1 MKNRSPRLL
10 AALSI
15 LAVAALLAVTGQA
28 AWRIKQSI
36 TLARLSEPLQ
46 ATPVAPLQSLL
57 IVGDST
63 AVGTGASSPAHSV
76 AGLIARDHPLL
87 RIVNRAEDGA
97 KFADI
102 ARQLAGNERF
112 DVILV
117 MGGGNDVIRFTGSDA
132 LEHDIADVAQR
143 ARVRAGLVFILPPG
157 NVGNA
162 PFFFAPLSWLM
173 TQRAKALHR
182 FVREAAADNGAVYVN
197 LYQDRAD
204 DPFAQQPD
212 EFNARD
218 GLHPSDTG
226 YRLWYETLI
235 TQGGFSNRLAALVR

>member
-1 MKNRSPRLL
+1 MKNRSPRLVG
-10 AALSI
+10 ALSI
-15 LAVAALLAVTGQA
+15 LAVTALLAVTGQA
-28 AWRIKQSI
+28 AWRIKQSVA
-36 TLARLSEPLQ
+36 LARLSEPVQ
-46 ATPVAPLQSLL
+46 AAPVAPLQSLL

-76 AGLIARDHPLL
+76 AGMIARGHPRL

-97 KFADI
+97 KFADM
-102 ARQLAGNERF
+102 ARQLEGNERF
-112 DVILV
+112 DAILV
-117 MGGGNDVIRFTGSDA
+117 MGGGNDVIRFTGADA
-132 LEHDIADVAQR
+132 LEQGIAHVAQR

-173 TQRAKALHR
+173 TQRAKELHR
-182 FVREAAADNGAVYVN
+182 FVREAAADNCAVYVN

-212 EFNARD
+212 KFNASA

-226 YRLWYETLI
+226 YRHWYDTL
-235 TQGGFSNRLAALVR
+235 TSQGGFTRRLAALAR